1 MSHPVRRP
9 RKTRSQWQ
17 AIITEFNQSHL
28 PARTFC
34 SDQDLAYGTFA
45 KWRQRFAKPAQKKAE
60 PVRLIE
66 LIQPASP
73 KPEAKAKAKD
83 WQVELE
89 LGNGMTLRLRTA

>member
-1 MSHPVRRP
+1 MSLPVRRP

-28 PARTFC
+28 PARIFC
-34 SDQDLAYGTFA
+34 SDHDLAYGTFA
-45 KWRQRFAKPAQKKAE
+45 KWRQRFAKPTQEKTVKGS
-60 PVRLIE
+60 LIE

-73 KPEAKAKAKD
+73 KPEAEY

-89 LGNGMTLRLRTA
+89 LGNGMTLRLRAI